1 MDHVQETLLAAKA
14 GSQEAFERLYQDTCD
29 RNYYIALKMAGQEQ
43 DAMDILQ
50 DAYVKIFQKL
60 DTFRYTGDQSFASW
74 TGKVVSNTAL
84 DFLRKKRPIF
94 FSEMQEDDGPDFDLE
109 DEAAERQPEMAFDRK
124 ETARIVQELLEC
136 LSEEQRICVIFRYVR
151 QMKISEIAAELECSE
166 NTVKSRLNYAKRHL
180 LSKRETLEKKGV
192 VLRGIAPFTVFVFLL
207 REDVMA
213 AEAPSEAYAAFAET
227 LNRAFHGP
235 DARAYSG
242 CSKEDGIR
250 SDGDRSGNSPN
261 FSNSPSG
268 GIGDAVSGA
277 QAAAKAGMAKIA
289 VTVAAAVAIAGAAFA
304 SKILVDYA
312 YDKMA
317 NRNSYHETVAERET
331 ERLKTTEETESEEKL
346 EEETEKKTDEEIF
359 YDFLRQEML
368 PEYGLA
374 ELHQEKRIA
383 MDYTKPDSRYSEG
396 NRWFQASGIVSAYID
411 DLDMDGQKELFVIYW
426 EKEKDEDEYG
436 SYCDMMGVVYEAEE
450 EKAVFQDK
458 MKLSIGDYIWTDNRE
473 SEGNFSAMT
482 MEADGRNYL
491 LFYTA
496 DVTVA
501 FSDGWNEH
509 SMQMATYQDGT
520 LAMVQEIYM
529 TTPGSDMLSFW
540 YDGVTYGKD
549 GTKNTERLYDGD
561 QNPGTMETIQKT
573 FVDFFQRKGLDVS
586 KVVEDWFRLEDLN
599 DTENAKLICTLNSD
613 SADHMSSSDEQSSVR
628 MIFDGSDFTGLREHV
643 K

>member
-1 MDHVQETLLAAKA
+1 MQETLLAAKA
-14 GSQEAFERLYQDTCD
+14 GSQEAFERLYRETCD

-43 DAMDILQ
+43 DALDILQ

-60 DTFRYTGDQSFASW
+60 DTFRYTGSQSFASW

-84 DFLRKKRPIF
+84 DFLRKKRPVF
-94 FSEMQEDDGPDFDLE
+94 FSEIQEEGGPDFDLE
-109 DEAAERQPEMAFDRK
+109 DEAAERQPEMALDRK

-136 LSEEQRICVIFRYVR
+136 LSEEQRVCVLFRYVR

-166 NTVKSRLNYAKRHL
+166 NTVKSRLNYAKRRL
-180 LSKRETLEKKGV
+180 LSKRETLEEKGV
-192 VLRGIAPFTVFVFLL
+192 FLRGVAPFTVFVFLL

-213 AEAPSEAYAAFAET
+213 AEAPAEAYGAFAET

-235 DARAYSG
+235 DAGTCSG
-242 CSKEDGIR
+242 SGETGIR
-250 SDGDRSGNSPN
+250 SGGDRSGNSLN

-268 GIGDAVSGA
+268 GTAGAVSGA
-277 QAAAKAGMAKIA
+277 QAAAKTGMAKIA
-289 VTVAAAVAIAGAAFA
+289 GVAAAVAAVAGAAFA
-304 SKILVDYA
+304 SKAFVDYA
-312 YDKMA
+312 YDKTA
-317 NRNSYHETVAERET
+317 GRNSYHKAVAERET
-331 ERLKTTEETESEEKL
+331 ESVKTVEETESEERL
-346 EEETEKKTDEEIF
+346 EEETEKKTEEVF
-359 YDFLRQEML
+359 YEFLRQEML

-383 MDYTKPDSRYSEG
+383 MDYAKPDSRYSEG

-426 EKEKDEDEYG
+426 DKEKDEDEYG
-436 SYCDMMGVVYEAEE
+436 SYCDMMGAVYEAEE
-450 EKAVFQDK
+450 EQAVFQDK
-458 MKLSIGDYIWTDNRE
+458 MKLSMGDYIWTDNRE
-473 SEGNFSAMT
+473 SAGNFSAMA

-491 LFYTA
+491 LFYTG

-509 SMQMATYQDGT
+509 SMQMAEYRGGT
-520 LAMVQEIYM
+520 FAMVQEIYM
-529 TTPGSDMLSFW
+529 ATPGSDMLSFW

-586 KVVEDWFRLEDLN
+586 EVVEDWYRLEDLN

-613 SADHMSSSDEQSSVR
+613 SADHMHSSDEKSSVR
-628 MIFDGSDFTGLREHV
+628 MIFDGSDLTSLREHV